1 MLVHAH
7 RVDGGVAAF
16 LHGAAAEGFQPGLGG
31 DGEYRVAVVIRRGDA
46 GNHVGGARPGSGEAH
61 AELAG
66 FPGVAVGHEGG
77 TGLVP
82 GDDQLRPAAA
92 HVAREGVHQRL
103 DGPAQHAE
111 DVLDANLAQVVD
123 DQFTPFECAFG
134 LDRWR
139 CKWRLGGIRRAHV
152 YLPR

>member
-1 MLVHAH
+1 MGVSRGVEDGGDQLVFELLGVRHQRVVAGAVLVHAH

-16 LHGAAAEGFQPGLGG
+16 LHGAAAEGFQPRLGG

-82 GDDQLRPAAA
+82 GDDCAIALDIAATQFHRA
-92 HVAREGVHQRL
+92 MGWKGTPDKPGGKKGKGARGKKKR
-103 DGPAQHAE
+103 G
-111 DVLDANLAQVVD
+111 
-123 DQFTPFECAFG
+123 
-134 LDRWR
+134 
-139 CKWRLGGIRRAHV
+139 
-152 YLPR
+152 